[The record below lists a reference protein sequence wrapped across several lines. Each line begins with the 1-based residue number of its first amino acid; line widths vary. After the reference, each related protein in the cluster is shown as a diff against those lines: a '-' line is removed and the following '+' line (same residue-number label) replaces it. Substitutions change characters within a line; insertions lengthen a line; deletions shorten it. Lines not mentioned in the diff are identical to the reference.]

1 VNGTSGY
8 EEAAGQG
15 LVAGINAAHHALG
28 RPEFIL
34 SRLDGYIG
42 VLVDDLILKGSDE
55 PYRMFTSRAEY
66 RLLLREDNADL
77 RLSPA
82 GIRLGLLGEGEI
94 RTFEQRR
101 NEIERLTAAIEQNHF
116 VPNPTTQDK
125 FLALGLAPIKD
136 KASAEVLLRRPE
148 VDFSVLSA
156 LGSSFHHGFL
166 PESLE
171 QVEIQVKYRGYI
183 EKDLQMLEGV
193 RSAERMK
200 IPLELDFELVAG
212 LSNEIK
218 GRLKEVR
225 PENLGQ
231 ASRIQG
237 VTPAAVANLM
247 IYLKNKYSTPES
259 KKSSQHA

>member
-1 VNGTSGY
+1 
-8 EEAAGQG
+8 
-15 LVAGINAAHHALG
+15 
-28 RPEFIL
+28 
-34 SRLDGYIG
+34 
-42 VLVDDLILKGSDE
+42 
-55 PYRMFTSRAEY
+55 
-66 RLLLREDNADL
+66 
-77 RLSPA
+77 
-82 GIRLGLLGEGEI
+82 
-94 RTFEQRR
+94 
-101 NEIERLTAAIEQNHF
+101 
-116 VPNPTTQDK
+116 
-125 FLALGLAPIKD
+125 
-136 KASAEVLLRRPE
+136 